1 MNESKDSLRSKATLS
16 ILDLLGEGP
25 IGGLVSGLKSVYLN
39 NTPVENQN
47 GTKNFQGVSWDIR
60 GGTNE
65 QPVMPGYGNYIES
78 PYSVSAQVKTTTP
91 YTFSVSRSDA
101 DAVRVI
107 VNIPSLT
114 TTNGDNGDITGATV
128 QYKFE
133 VSTNN
138 GATWSDQYADYAWP
152 ETGSWAVEAGHLTA
166 NAPSAAYYGV
176 RATIQAIS
184 TVIEIGSVTVQPQ
197 EFNGST
203 WQNLGGPVNLKISYV
218 SSWDENGYYYSPTGD
233 SYTVESIYNKVRFVQ
248 TARQGD
254 GGYVDQSKLLSKAAT
269 TTCTISGKSRSRYQ
283 RNHVLRV
290 TPGSNTRI
298 RMTRITADS
307 TSALLQDDLYLDSYA
322 EIVSLNM
329 VYPNSA
335 LFGIRVD
342 SEQFGGSIPSRSY
355 LVDGLYIRVPTNYN
369 PTTRT
374 YSGVWNGTFKYAISN
389 NPAWVMFDVLTH
401 RRYGLGNFISDSQV
415 DKATLYTI
423 GRYCDELVPDGFGGT
438 EPRFTLN
445 TVVANSSESYK
456 LVSDI
461 ASVFRGMG
469 FWDGGMVNFMQDAPA
484 DPTMLYTAANVI
496 DGEFSYS
503 GSARKDRHSVVHVTW
518 NDPQDNYKQ
527 RVEYV
532 EDAEL
537 VALYGVRKI
546 DTLAFGCTSRGQAT
560 RVGKWIL
567 YTEKFES
574 DLISFRVGLDSA
586 FVMPGNIIK
595 IHDPNRAG
603 RRSAGRL
610 VSSTS
615 TSATLDNPATITGP
629 TTISIMM
636 PDGSFAD
643 RQLFQSSG
651 THSTVTWSAPLT
663 QTPVAN
669 AVWMMSEPNLEPVL
683 ARVIGVSQGQ
693 NASEFDIAALEH
705 NPTKFNAIEQGWALQ
720 DRKTS
725 IIDAT
730 FVQTPAQLYVTE
742 VRYKAAPGVFA
753 NKLMIFWYGD
763 STQYEVAY
771 RGVSAGN
778 ASNWTTVRVS
788 DGLSY
793 EVPNVAVGAYEVSVV
808 GINPLGKRSG
818 SATGT
823 YTVVGKLT
831 PPSNVS
837 QFFAV
842 PNAQGIELSWVPIAD
857 EDVKA
862 YEVRT
867 CTVAG
872 QSWEAATKL
881 IETPLTTYQVPPAA
895 SGTYQW
901 LIKAIDTTGN
911 YSATA
916 TRVSVTT
923 AAPGTVTPTY
933 AYSLADIVVSWGAA
947 TAGSLPIKHYI
958 VKRGATWATAVDVGT
973 TTDLSYK
980 TRVTWTTTQLM
991 WVAAVDIAGSVG
1003 TATSVS
1009 AVFEPL
1015 TAPTLSNSQ
1024 KGTNYILEW
1033 TTLTSSLPISAYEVR
1048 YGSSFAN
1055 GVKIGTIN
1063 GNQLTIPITW
1073 LGSRTFWVA
1082 GIDLNGNVGPAGS
1095 RALTVLAP
1103 RAPAN
1108 FGATYNQSQIT
1119 ISWADSAETLPI
1131 DFYEVRR
1138 GADWD
1143 IGTLVGKAYTN
1154 TLNLEVSW
1162 AESATFNI
1170 RATDVNGNQGPVGTY
1185 INTISV
1191 PGTVSVAHQFKDGNA
1206 ILTWAAPST
1215 GTLPIRH
1222 YEVREGATWETGS
1235 LVGITSDR
1243 LYSIPVNWTSS
1254 KTFFVA
1260 AVDTAGN
1267 VGPAGSRVVTF
1278 VKYDAPTSLTATI
1291 SQANVTLSWQSAA
1304 NGSLDI
1310 SYYDIRHG
1318 NDWDTGEVIGKANT
1332 TTITLPITW
1341 LDDRKLS
1348 VAAVDTN
1355 KQFGT
1360 PTSTIVSVSAPGAP
1374 SVASAVVVAKAELTW
1389 TKPSSTLPL
1398 REYEIRHGASWAAG
1412 TVVATTLS
1420 TAYRA
1425 PVEWLGSRTYW
1436 IAARDVNGNVGTA
1449 GSTAVS
1455 VTAPTA
1461 PTASGSFAL
1470 DVFKLNWTEPTSTLP
1485 IEEYEIRH
1493 GSSWAAGTVLGR
1505 VKGTTISTKAQWVG
1519 SRTWWVAAIDV
1530 NGNTGTPAQQ
1540 SFTISAAP
1548 APAITQQVVDNN
1560 VLLYWSQVQG
1570 TLPTETYEIRRGS
1583 VWATATDIGRKAGGF
1598 TTIFETVAGTYT
1610 YMIAAVDTAGNVGTP
1625 GTISLTVNQPPDYIL
1640 RANEDLISATDPG
1653 TGTKVN
1659 MYFDVDGSYIMPV
1672 NTSETFEQ
1680 HFTTRAWA
1688 SPDNQ
1693 ISAGYPIYAQP
1704 ALSPGYYEETIDY
1717 GTLLGGT
1724 RISVLA
1730 TGETISG
1737 NPTISTDIS
1746 VSTDGVTYTTYAGLS
1761 SVFAGNFRYAR
1772 VRLTVTG
1779 GLTTLYR
1786 LTRLNVTL
1794 DAKIK
1799 NDTGNATTVIGG
1811 AHPQGNIAQDY
1822 LSLWTP
1828 QNPMNVVPAGF
1839 TTNGGVAENKIIS
1852 AAGPSGSNELLWTC
1866 VDSDVSND
1874 GDGGWNANYVPANC
1888 AKGKLFA
1895 VFMRT
1900 TTNDGTSWWGCST
1913 NGTILNIPGDA
1924 NYNPYFWLGDL
1935 PTLNTW
1941 YLVVGYV
1948 HPIGYGT
1955 TVTTHS
1961 GVYSMAGAKLVNGT
1975 DFKFAAG
1982 ASALNHRAY
1991 HYYNVTGSGN
2001 EVQYMA
2007 RPIVIDCDAA
2017 EVASKMDYILKCAT
2031 EHGMSNDFSVPFVDI
2046 SSITVSPSGTSL
2058 PPVPVYDFQD
2068 IANPKRFN
2076 VFLFN
2081 SAGSRVAGSY
2091 SWQARGY

>member
-1 MNESKDSLRSKATLS
+1 MNESKDSLRSKATLA

-25 IGGLVSGLKSVYLN
+25 IGGLVNGLKSVYLN

-60 GGTNE
+60 GGIND

-78 PYSVSAQVKTTTP
+78 PYSVSAQIKTTTP

-107 VNIPSLT
+107 VSTPSLT
-114 TTNGDNGDITGATV
+114 TTNGENGDITGATV

-138 GATWSDQYADYAWP
+138 GATWAEQYADYVWV
-152 ETGSWAVEAGHLTA
+152 ESVSWATEGGYLTA
-166 NAPSAAYYGV
+166 NAPSAAYYGL
-176 RATIQAIS
+176 RATIVATS
-184 TVIEIGSVTVQPQ
+184 TVVEYATITVQPQ
-197 EFNGST
+197 EFNGTS
-203 WQNLGGPVNLKISYV
+203 WQNIGAPKAMQISY
-218 SSWDENGYYYSPTGD
+218 SADEFGYSILGD
-233 SYTVESIYNKVRFVQ
+233 SYTVESQFNKVRFVVVGNSS
-248 TARQGD
+248 QG
-254 GGYVDQSKLLSKAAT
+254 GFVQAAVPTQNWMTGMTTQPLLSKAGT
-269 TTCTISGKSRSRYQ
+269 TTVTISGKSRSRYQ
-283 RNHVLRV
+283 RSHVLRL
-290 TPGSNTRI
+290 TPGPNTRI
-298 RMTRITADS
+298 RVSRITADS
-307 TSALLQDDLYLDSYA
+307 TSALVQNDLYLDSYA

-329 VYPNSA
+329 AYPNSA
-335 LFGIRVD
+335 LFGIRLD

-355 LVDGLYIRVPTNYN
+355 LVDGLYIRVPVNYD
-369 PTTRT
+369 PVSRT

-389 NPAWVMFDVLTH
+389 NPAWIMFDVLTH
-401 RRYGLGNFISDSQV
+401 KRYGLGNFISDSQV

-445 TVVANSSESYK
+445 TVIANSSESYK

-469 FWDGGMVNFMQDAPA
+469 FWDGGMVNFTQDAPA

-567 YTEKFES
+567 YTEKYES

-693 NASEFDIAALEH
+693 NPSEFDIAALEH

-742 VRYKAAPGVFA
+742 ARYKAAPGVFA

-793 EVPNVAVGAYEVSVV
+793 EVPNVAVGTYEVSVV

-837 QFFAV
+837 QFFAA

-901 LIKAIDTTGN
+901 LIKAIDTNGN

-1009 AVFEPL
+1009 AVFALP

-1024 KGTNYILEW
+1024 KETNYILEW
-1033 TTLTSSLPISAYEVR
+1033 TTPTSSLPISAYEVR

-1082 GIDLNGNVGPAGS
+1082 GIDLNGNVGTAGS

-1103 RAPAN
+1103 RAPAS
-1108 FGATYNQSQIT
+1108 FGAVYNQSQIT

-1138 GADWD
+1138 GADWTT
-1143 IGTLVGKAYTN
+1143 GTVVGKAYTN
-1154 TLNLEVSW
+1154 TLTLEVSW
-1162 AESATFNI
+1162 AESATFTA
-1170 RATDVNGNQGPVGTY
+1170 RATDINGNQGPIGTY
-1185 INTISV
+1185 INTIGV
-1191 PGTVSVAHQFKDGNA
+1191 PGAVSVAHQFKDGNA

-1215 GTLPIRH
+1215 GSLPIRH
-1222 YEVREGATWETGS
+1222 YEVREGATWATAS

-1243 LYSIPVNWTSS
+1243 LYSVPVNWTSS

-1260 AVDTAGN
+1260 AVDTAGSY
-1267 VGPAGSRVVTF
+1267 GPAGSRVVTF

-1318 NDWDTGEVIGKANT
+1318 TDWDTGEVIGKANT

-1341 LDDRKLS
+1341 LGDRKLW
-1348 VAAVDTN
+1348 VTAVDSN
-1355 KQFGT
+1355 KQFGL
-1360 PTSTIVSVSAPGAP
+1360 SASVISSVSAPGAP
-1374 SVASAVVVAKAELTW
+1374 SVSSTVVVAKAELTW
-1389 TKPSSTLPL
+1389 TAPNSTLPI

-1420 TAYRA
+1420 TTYRA

-1461 PTASGSFAL
+1461 PTVSGSFSL
-1470 DVFKLNWTEPTSTLP
+1470 DEFKLNWTDPSSTLP
-1485 IEEYEIRH
+1485 IDEYEIRY
-1493 GSSWAAGTVLGR
+1493 GTSWAAGTVLGR

-1530 NGNTGTPAQQ
+1530 NGNVGAAG
-1540 SFTISAAP
+1540 SAALVIT
-1548 APAITQQVVDNN
+1548 APSKPSLTQQVVDNN
-1560 VLLYWSQVQG
+1560 VLLYWTQPSG
-1570 TLPTETYEIRRGS
+1570 TLPVVTNELRRGPT
-1583 VWATATDIGRKAGGF
+1583 WATAEPIGQKAGGF
-1598 TTIFETVAGTYT
+1598 TTVFETVAGTYT
-1610 YMIAAVDTAGNVGTP
+1610 YWVAGVDSAGNIGTP
-1625 GTISLTVNQPPDYIL
+1625 GDVTTSVSQPPDYAL
-1640 RANEDLISATDPG
+1640 KANNDSTFN
-1653 TGTKVN
+1653 GTKSN
-1659 MYFDVDGSYIMPV
+1659 MYLDTDGSYILPV
-1672 NTSETFEQ
+1672 NTTETFEQ
-1680 HFTTRAWA
+1680 HFTSRSWTTPNA
-1688 SPDNQ
+1688 Q
-1693 ISAGYPIYAQP
+1693 IAAGYPVFIQP
-1704 ALSPGYYEETIDY
+1704 ANSPGYYEEVIDY
-1717 GTLLGGT
+1717 GTPIGGT
-1724 RISVLA
+1724 KVTVTPTGSVVAGNPAITINISVKLNA
-1730 TGETISG
+1730 GDAW
-1737 NPTISTDIS
+1737 TDYNGI
-1746 VSTDGVTYTTYAGLS
+1746 S
-1761 SVFAGNFRYAR
+1761 SVFVNNFRYVK

-1779 GLTTLYR
+1779 DNLSLCRITK
-1786 LTRLNVTL
+1786 LNVKL
-1794 DAKIK
+1794 DTKVRNEAGMNTASATDAVSG
-1799 NDTGNATTVIGG
+1799 NDAIINGVSLTGVNPNNSFGVRVPDGAGTMIRFGTPFIDITAVEISLAAGSSARYGLYDFVDTPNAAGFKVLLYDGAGNRVGG
-1811 AHPQGNIAQDY
+1811 AF
-1822 LSLWTP
+1822 SWS
-1828 QNPMNVVPAGF
+1828 V
-1839 TTNGGVAENKIIS
+1839 
-1852 AAGPSGSNELLWTC
+1852 
-1866 VDSDVSND
+1866 
-1874 GDGGWNANYVPANC
+1874 
-1888 AKGKLFA
+1888 KG
-1895 VFMRT
+1895 
-1900 TTNDGTSWWGCST
+1900 
-1913 NGTILNIPGDA
+1913 
-1924 NYNPYFWLGDL
+1924 Y
-1935 PTLNTW
+1935 
-1941 YLVVGYV
+1941 
-1948 HPIGYGT
+1948 
-1955 TVTTHS
+1955 
-1961 GVYSMAGAKLVNGT
+1961 
-1975 DFKFAAG
+1975 
-1982 ASALNHRAY
+1982 
-1991 HYYNVTGSGN
+1991 
-2001 EVQYMA
+2001 
-2007 RPIVIDCDAA
+2007 
-2017 EVASKMDYILKCAT
+2017 
-2031 EHGMSNDFSVPFVDI
+2031 
-2046 SSITVSPSGTSL
+2046 
-2058 PPVPVYDFQD
+2058 
-2068 IANPKRFN
+2068 
-2076 VFLFN
+2076 
-2081 SAGSRVAGSY
+2081 
-2091 SWQARGY
+2091 